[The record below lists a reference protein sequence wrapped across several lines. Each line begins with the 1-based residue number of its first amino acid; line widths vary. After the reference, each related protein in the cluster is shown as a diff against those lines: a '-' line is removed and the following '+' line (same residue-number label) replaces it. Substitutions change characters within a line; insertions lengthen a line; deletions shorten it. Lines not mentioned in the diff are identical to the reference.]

1 MSEAERSMTES
12 DVSAGGDCNEA
23 SEHEGSMRKTQLTR
37 FEACTTWWCMWVLKS
52 QKIQLTRF
60 EACATWWCM
69 WVLEGKKIQLTRFE
83 ACTTWWCMWER
94 KSKEIPTTHHSLPSV
109 LARQYATWRGTHSL
123 GNPEHLCKHQALR
136 CSLNIVSSVK
146 RTAHIKNALG
156 ALTQGVEDNNW
167 DIVYSERREPPYG
180 YEVE

>member
-1 MSEAERSMTES
+1 MCHLVVHVGTGRQKDTINEIRSMYHL
-12 DVSAGGDCNEA
+12 VV
-23 SEHEGSMRKTQLTR
+23 H
-37 FEACTTWWCMWVLKS
+37 V
-52 QKIQLTRF
+52 
-60 EACATWWCM
+60 
-69 WVLEGKKIQLTRFE
+69 GKKEQRDSYYT
-83 ACTTWWCMWER
+83 
-94 KSKEIPTTHHSLPSV
+94 SLSTLRSGETV
-109 LARQYATWRGTHSL
+109 RNLARYATWRGTHSL